1 MRCTYV
7 GGESISQWLE
17 TGKQLVQT
25 PQVQIDDA
33 VQELAGEDHV
43 GRVGGVVEAKR
54 QRETGVSSVRR
65 EAWRRE
71 WLEVS
76 EGVVAVVGKEA

>member
-1 MRCTYV
+1 MRPVVEDSPQVRCTYV
-7 GGESISQWLE
+7 AGASCGESRSQWQE

-25 PQVQIDDA
+25 PQEQIEGA

-43 GRVGGVVEAKR
+43 GRVEELMRRTEKR
-54 QRETGVSSVRR
+54 ERRVSSVRR

-71 WLEVS
+71 
-76 EGVVAVVGKEA
+76 